1 MASSESR
8 YSPTSLEPKW
18 QQRWQEMGLDQ
29 TPEPSAERAENFY
42 ALSMFP
48 YPSGNLH
55 MGHVRNYV
63 ITDVIARLMRLKGKR
78 VLHPM
83 GWDAFGLPAEN
94 AAIERGV
101 DPADWTDRNI
111 AQMREQLQRLG
122 LSIDWSREVAT
133 CHSDYYRWTQWLFL
147 QFLNADLA
155 YRKEATVNWD
165 PIDQTVL
172 ANEQVDADGR
182 SWRSGALVEKRKL
195 RQWFLKITA
204 VADELLDDLEQLKGW
219 PERVRTMQANW
230 IGRSSGATLRFAI
243 EADGKQAIEVFTTR
257 PDTVFGV
264 SYVVLAPEHDLVD
277 QLTSA
282 DQRQAVEAFRQSLQ
296 SISEQDRVADD
307 RPKRGVAT
315 GGTVQHPFTGKTVPV
330 WIADYVLPDYGTGAV
345 MGVPAHDSRD
355 FAFAKQYDLPIT
367 TVVVEPGHAPD
378 SGEPSEA
385 FTGLGELVGS
395 AEFDGLQGEEAK
407 TAIIQAAEQRGVGA
421 AKITFRLRDWLIS
434 RQRYWGCPIPVIHCD
449 DCGVVAVPESD
460 LPVELPRDVD
470 LSGSGGSPLE
480 RATEWKQVRCPKCGK
495 PATRETDT
503 MDTFMCS
510 SWYYLRYTDA
520 NNDSAAFTNASIDAW
535 MPVDQY
541 VGGVEH
547 AILHLLYSRFF
558 TKVLQQRNLVS
569 CSEPFQK
576 LLTQGMVQG
585 VTYRNPKTR
594 KYIAPSAVSDAN
606 QPTDPDDGEAL
617 EVFFEKMS
625 KSKYN
630 GVDPGAVV
638 DRYGADTAR
647 MFILFKAPPE
657 KDLEWDD
664 ADVEGQFRFLQ
675 RIWRLCDGAKASGLQ
690 LQSPLPLPAELT
702 PAETDL
708 RRAVHTAIE
717 AVSDDLQGDELQ
729 FNTAVS
735 ELMKLSNAM
744 GGQLEAVNTA
754 VAQEAVRSLLLL
766 LAPFAPHL
774 ADELWEQLQGS
785 GSIHQQRWPEVDASA
800 LVRDTITVVLQVKG
814 KVRGNLEVPAAI
826 SKDELEQVA
835 LASEVA
841 KKWLEGNA
849 PKRVIVVPGK
859 LVNLVP

>member
-1 MASSESR
+1 M
-8 YSPTSLEPKW
+8 
-18 QQRWQEMGLDQ
+18 
-29 TPEPSAERAENFY
+29 
-42 ALSMFP
+42 
-48 YPSGNLH
+48 
-55 MGHVRNYV
+55 
-63 ITDVIARLMRLKGKR
+63 
-78 VLHPM
+78 
-83 GWDAFGLPAEN
+83 
-94 AAIERGV
+94 
-101 DPADWTDRNI
+101 
-111 AQMREQLQRLG
+111 
-122 LSIDWSREVAT
+122 
-133 CHSDYYRWTQWLFL
+133 
-147 QFLNADLA
+147 
-155 YRKEATVNWD
+155 
-165 PIDQTVL
+165 
-172 ANEQVDADGR
+172 
-182 SWRSGALVEKRKL
+182 
-195 RQWFLKITA
+195 
-204 VADELLDDLEQLKGW
+204 
-219 PERVRTMQANW
+219 
-230 IGRSSGATLRFAI
+230 
-243 EADGKQAIEVFTTR
+243 
-257 PDTVFGV
+257 
-264 SYVVLAPEHDLVD
+264 
-277 QLTSA
+277 
-282 DQRQAVEAFRQSLQ
+282 
-296 SISEQDRVADD
+296 
-307 RPKRGVAT
+307 
-315 GGTVQHPFTGKTVPV
+315 
-330 WIADYVLPDYGTGAV
+330 
-345 MGVPAHDSRD
+345 
-355 FAFAKQYDLPIT
+355 
-367 TVVVEPGHAPD
+367 
-378 SGEPSEA
+378 
-385 FTGLGELVGS
+385 
-395 AEFDGLQGEEAK
+395 
-407 TAIIQAAEQRGVGA
+407 
-421 AKITFRLRDWLIS
+421 
-434 RQRYWGCPIPVIHCD
+434 IHCD
-449 DCGVVAVPESD
+449 DCGVVPVPESD

-520 NNDSAAFTNASIDAW
+520 NNDSAPFTTGSIDAW

-606 QPTDPDDGEAL
+606 QPTDPEDGEAL

-690 LQSPLPLPAELT
+690 LQSLLPLPAELT

-744 GGQLEAVNTA
+744 GGQLDAVCSP

-774 ADELWEQLQGS
+774 AEELWEQLQGS

-826 SKDELEQVA
+826 GKDELEQVA
-835 LASEVA
+835 LSSDVA